1 MLRQCKFVLNFAWF
15 NHLYKGKAEV
25 PFLSE
30 FGETEKLQQKL
41 LLDFT
46 REVSEFLG
54 VLAVTEENYLQ
65 DPESMSSISLFRFIL
80 TGDCFDWLDMSLF
93 GYFVDDEA
101 TSKAI
106 PFLRSL
112 IHLATT
118 DDMSLR
124 LFIVDDLLPSI
135 VRRLDNQLTCAI
147 QCQRHKL
154 NPGAADSAGK
164 DLVVLCQQL
173 YNYFQIQEFSREGK
187 DNCSAE
193 CSFSVWI
200 EKLKK
205 DLELKASSASKELP
219 EGCEWNWEF
228 EEEFQRYLHVYMDI
242 LQEVNAMDDC
252 MERDYLDKE
261 TLFQK
266 LKFEFR
272 YKHAINS
279 YQHPYM
285 VTISSL
291 RQRQFYTRTCF
302 RCNMQICKFLSEL
315 VKLKPYIKVSDCSYD
330 VIENLKQNH
339 EILTEISDCEVV
351 PSVDYY
357 TAVEQIRLHKE
368 FDNYLSSGELDH
380 SMDEFISSK
389 DEFVED
395 LIRDESTMAQ
405 FSDLNHALLKLSLE
419 RRADVLENQ
428 QQICIYSE
436 CLRHLLEDESLK
448 DYIKRLMNDHKTE
461 GFFDTNDDSIN
472 WDKKCFSDLVD
483 EFNER
488 VFSGHSLPKHYMI
501 RGIIDCWLI
510 FTRKGNS
517 WQDTFEEVVVE
528 ACERWTEN
536 REKIL

>member
-219 EGCEWNWEF
+219 EGCEWNWE
-228 EEEFQRYLHVYMDI
+228 V
-242 LQEVNAMDDC
+242 C
-252 MERDYLDKE
+252 
-261 TLFQK
+261 
-266 LKFEFR
+266 
-272 YKHAINS
+272 
-279 YQHPYM
+279 
-285 VTISSL
+285 
-291 RQRQFYTRTCF
+291 
-302 RCNMQICKFLSEL
+302 
-315 VKLKPYIKVSDCSYD
+315 
-330 VIENLKQNH
+330 
-339 EILTEISDCEVV
+339 
-351 PSVDYY
+351 
-357 TAVEQIRLHKE
+357 
-368 FDNYLSSGELDH
+368 
-380 SMDEFISSK
+380 
-389 DEFVED
+389 
-395 LIRDESTMAQ
+395 
-405 FSDLNHALLKLSLE
+405 
-419 RRADVLENQ
+419 
-428 QQICIYSE
+428 
-436 CLRHLLEDESLK
+436 
-448 DYIKRLMNDHKTE
+448 
-461 GFFDTNDDSIN
+461 
-472 WDKKCFSDLVD
+472 
-483 EFNER
+483 
-488 VFSGHSLPKHYMI
+488 SLP
-501 RGIIDCWLI
+501 
-510 FTRKGNS
+510 
-517 WQDTFEEVVVE
+517 V
-528 ACERWTEN
+528 
-536 REKIL
+536 

>member
-164 DLVVLCQQL
+164 DLVVLCQHL

-351 PSVDYY
+351 PSVDLLLHSVLYIW
-357 TAVEQIRLHKE
+357 EPRFHPLIRESHLHILLGIISRLTKSNE
-368 FDNYLSSGELDH
+368 VDH
-380 SMDEFISSK
+380 SQQLVPVVGDFPSHLQPYAYA
-389 DEFVED
+389 FVD
-395 LIRDESTMAQ
+395 
-405 FSDLNHALLKLSLE
+405 N
-419 RRADVLENQ
+419 
-428 QQICIYSE
+428 
-436 CLRHLLEDESLK
+436 
-448 DYIKRLMNDHKTE
+448 
-461 GFFDTNDDSIN
+461 
-472 WDKKCFSDLVD
+472 
-483 EFNER
+483 
-488 VFSGHSLPKHYMI
+488 
-501 RGIIDCWLI
+501 
-510 FTRKGNS
+510 
-517 WQDTFEEVVVE
+517 
-528 ACERWTEN
+528 
-536 REKIL
+536 

>member
-1 MLRQCKFVLNFAWF
+1 MDTVLPSA
-15 NHLYKGKAEV
+15 V
-25 PFLSE
+25 PDSAAPVAGDSGLSE
-30 FGETEKLQQKL
+30 QQLIQYIHSLRENQVVDGLFEDLKKEKHMSLTKLAHILKITDGLSNINIVESSVEPKTRALLEGIQQKVYDGIGL
-41 LLDFT
+41 
-46 REVSEFLG
+46 
-54 VLAVTEENYLQ
+54 
-65 DPESMSSISLFRFIL
+65 
-80 TGDCFDWLDMSLF
+80 C
-93 GYFVDDEA
+93 
-101 TSKAI
+101 
-106 PFLRSL
+106 
-112 IHLATT
+112 
-118 DDMSLR
+118 
-124 LFIVDDLLPSI
+124 PSI
-135 VRRLDNQLTCAI
+135 GGSFSELLGS
-147 QCQRHKL
+147 L
-154 NPGAADSAGK
+154 SLSATITK
-164 DLVVLCQQL
+164 DLGSME
-173 YNYFQIQEFSREGK
+173 EFSREGK
-187 DNCSAE
+187 DNFSAE

-291 RQRQFYTRTCF
+291 RQRQFYTRTRF
-302 RCNMQICKFLSEL
+302 RCNMQICKFLSKL

-339 EILTEISDCEVV
+339 EILTEISDCEVQLV
-351 PSVDYY
+351 PVVGDFPSHLQLYAYAFVDNKFRDSMYY

-436 CLRHLLEDESLK
+436 CLQRLLEDES
-448 DYIKRLMNDHKTE
+448 
-461 GFFDTNDDSIN
+461 
-472 WDKKCFSDLVD
+472 DKKCFSDVVD
-483 EFNER
+483 EFSER

-536 REKIL
+536 REKNLAVSS

>member
-1 MLRQCKFVLNFAWF
+1 MDTVLPSA
-15 NHLYKGKAEV
+15 V
-25 PFLSE
+25 PDSAAPVAGDSGLSE
-30 FGETEKLQQKL
+30 QQLIQYIHSLRENQVVDGLFEDLKKEKHMSLTKLAHILKITDGLSNINIVESSVEPKTRALLEGIQQKVYDGIGL
-41 LLDFT
+41 
-46 REVSEFLG
+46 
-54 VLAVTEENYLQ
+54 
-65 DPESMSSISLFRFIL
+65 
-80 TGDCFDWLDMSLF
+80 C
-93 GYFVDDEA
+93 
-101 TSKAI
+101 
-106 PFLRSL
+106 
-112 IHLATT
+112 
-118 DDMSLR
+118 
-124 LFIVDDLLPSI
+124 PSI
-135 VRRLDNQLTCAI
+135 GGSFSELLGS
-147 QCQRHKL
+147 L
-154 NPGAADSAGK
+154 SLSATITK
-164 DLVVLCQQL
+164 DLGSME
-173 YNYFQIQEFSREGK
+173 EFSREGK

-339 EILTEISDCEVV
+339 EILTEISDCEV
-351 PSVDYY
+351 YY

-448 DYIKRLMNDHKTE
+448 GYIKRLMNDHKTE

-472 WDKKCFSDLVD
+472 WVLVI
-483 EFNER
+483 
-488 VFSGHSLPKHYMI
+488 V
-501 RGIIDCWLI
+501 DCWLI

-536 REKIL
+536 REKVD